1 MSTPVLKPLLKPL
14 LILLGTASM
23 IFFGGIIALSLPE
36 SGLNAK
42 DTAEN
47 LINRVNGLD
56 GVNSSDSSNS
66 PGNTDQPANLATSQ
80 TNIVPAS
87 TATTITAQQAMAVAS
102 QYLPNDNL
110 QAPIELVN
118 YNGSAAYEVPLS
130 SGPVY
135 VDAWSAQLL
144 NPPATTVV
152 NGKQYERE
160 DDESEHH
167 EDKDH
172 HERKH
177 KDKHKE
183 DRRKTHRDEHDE
195 ERALLM
201 VADNRHHE
209 KSEYANRD
217 HDEESYDD

>member
-56 GVNSSDSSNS
+56 GVNSPDSPS
-66 PGNTDQPANLATSQ
+66 NTDQPANLATSQ

-135 VDAWSAQLL
+135 VDAWSAQLQ
-144 NPPATTVV
+144 NPPATPVV
-152 NGKQYERE
+152 NGTQYERE
-160 DDESEHH
+160 DDEYTNGIAP
-167 EDKDH
+167 K
-172 HERKH
+172 
-177 KDKHKE
+177 
-183 DRRKTHRDEHDE
+183 RDITNQDE
-195 ERALLM
+195 IVNKNACRIPSLISFFL
-201 VADNRHHE
+201 NE
-209 KSEYANRD
+209 KYKIIPIKNVIKLE
-217 HDEESYDD
+217 

>member
-1 MSTPVLKPLLKPL
+1 
-14 LILLGTASM
+14 
-23 IFFGGIIALSLPE
+23 
-36 SGLNAK
+36 
-42 DTAEN
+42 
-47 LINRVNGLD
+47 
-56 GVNSSDSSNS
+56 
-66 PGNTDQPANLATSQ
+66 
-80 TNIVPAS
+80 
-87 TATTITAQQAMAVAS
+87 MAVAS

>member
-47 LINRVNGLD
+47 LINRVNGT
-56 GVNSSDSSNS
+56 NSLN
-66 PGNTDQPANLATSQ
+66 NTDQPANLATSQ

-167 EDKDH
+167 EDEEH

-183 DRRKTHRDEHDE
+183 DRRKAHRDEHDE

-201 VADNRHHE
+201 VADNRHHK

>member
-47 LINRVNGLD
+47 LINRVD
-56 GVNSSDSSNS
+56 GTNSLN
-66 PGNTDQPANLATSQ
+66 NTDQPANLATSQ

-167 EDKDH
+167 EDEEH

-183 DRRKTHRDEHDE
+183 DRRKAHRDEHDE

-201 VADNRHHE
+201 VADNRHHK

>member
-47 LINRVNGLD
+47 LINRVNGID
-56 GVNSSDSSNS
+56 GTNSLN
-66 PGNTDQPANLATSQ
+66 NTDQPANLATSQ

-118 YNGSAAYEVPLS
+118 YKGSAAYEVPLS

-160 DDESEHH
+160 GDEAEHH
-167 EDKDH
+167 EDEEH

-183 DRRKTHRDEHDE
+183 DRRKAQRDEHDE

>member
-47 LINRVNGLD
+47 LINRVNGID
-56 GVNSSDSSNS
+56 GTNSLN
-66 PGNTDQPANLATSQ
+66 NTDQPTNLATSQ

-87 TATTITAQQAMAVAS
+87 TTTTITAQQAMAVVS

-118 YNGSAAYEVPLS
+118 YKGSAAYEVPLS

-160 DDESEHH
+160 DDEAEHH
-167 EDKDH
+167 EDEEH

-183 DRRKTHRDEHDE
+183 DRRKAHRDEHDE